1 MVLQSRMRAMSTA
14 DSSRSSWQTPLVVIL
29 CAGVVLSLNMGIR
42 QTFGLF
48 IAPMNESIGISVGSF
63 SLAVAV
69 QNLLWGLATPITAA
83 LADRYGTARML
94 VGGGVI
100 YAVGLATMALMG
112 SEFGVHFGG
121 GILVGLGIAAC
132 GFPMVLGAV
141 ARLTPPETRARA
153 LGFASAGG
161 SAGQFVLLP
170 ITQQLIGSLEWFGAL
185 LVLAA
190 LALLIVPM
198 AAALKGRAGGH
209 AELGPSSLKA
219 AISEAGRHRGYQLL
233 TAGFFVCGFH
243 VAFVATHLPGY
254 ILSLNMSGMVG
265 ATALGLIGFFNIIG
279 GLLAGVLG
287 GRYRK
292 KYLLSGIYLARAVA
306 ITLLLLGPK
315 TEIAIWIFSASFGLL
330 WLSTVPLTGGLVG
343 DIFGS
348 RYMSTLFGL
357 VMFSHQIGAF
367 LGAWL
372 GGISFDLYGGYEP
385 IWWISVALGVFAA
398 LIHFPISDKALQRQP
413 APAVGT

>member
-1 MVLQSRMRAMSTA
+1 MNIVDGSK
-14 DSSRSSWQTPLVVIL
+14 SSWRTPLVVIL

-48 IAPMNESIGISVGSF
+48 ITPMNESIGISVGSF

-69 QNLLWGLATPITAA
+69 QNLLWGLATPIMAA
-83 LADRYGTARML
+83 MSDRFGTARML
-94 VGGGVI
+94 VGGGLL
-100 YAVGLATMALMG
+100 YAVGLATMAFMG
-112 SEFGVHFGG
+112 NEAGVHFGG
-121 GILVGLGIAAC
+121 GILVGMAVAAC

-170 ITQQLIGSLEWFGAL
+170 FTQQLIGSLEWFGAL

-198 AAALKGRAGGH
+198 AAALKGRAGSH
-209 AELGPSSLKA
+209 QAEHGPSSLKA

-233 TAGFFVCGFH
+233 TIGFFVCGFH

-254 ILSLNMSGMVG
+254 LLTCNLTGMIG

-287 GRYRK
+287 GKYRK
-292 KYLLSGIYLARAVA
+292 KNLLSGIYLARAVVIA
-306 ITLLLLGPK
+306 LFILGPK
-315 TEIAIWIFSASFGLL
+315 TEIAVWLFSASFGLL
-330 WLSTVPLTGGLVG
+330 WLSTVPLTGGVVS

-357 VMFSHQIGAF
+357 VMLSHQIGAF

-372 GGISFDLYGGYEP
+372 GGISFDFYGSYEP
-385 IWWISVALGVFAA
+385 VWWISVGLGVFAA

-413 APAVGT
+413 APATGI